1 MATPETITATVNG
14 RVETF
19 EVAGLESLMDVL
31 RDKLHLSGT
40 KEGCREGECGA
51 CTVLLDGKPINSC
64 AYIARAA
71 AGCEIETIEGLRDA
85 LSLRIK
91 QAIVEA
97 SGIQCGY
104 CTPGIV
110 VMLSALLR
118 RIETPDEAL
127 IREALSGNICRC
139 TGYAQIVDAVLRV
152 VQQGAP
158 AA

>member
-1 MATPETITATVNG
+1 M
-14 RVETF
+14 
-19 EVAGLESLMDVL
+19 
-31 RDKLHLSGT
+31 
-40 KEGCREGECGA
+40 
-51 CTVLLDGKPINSC
+51 LLDGKPINSC

-71 AGCEIETIEGLRDA
+71 AGCEIETIEGLQDG

-110 VMLSALLR
+110 IMLSALLR
-118 RIETPDEAL
+118 RVEAPEAL

-139 TGYAQIVDAVLRV
+139 TGYSQIVDAVLRV
-152 VQQGAP
+152 VQEGAP

>member
-1 MATPETITATVNG
+1 ML
-14 RVETF
+14 
-19 EVAGLESLMDVL
+19 LE
-31 RDKLHLSGT
+31 
-40 KEGCREGECGA
+40 
-51 CTVLLDGKPINSC
+51 GKPINSC
-64 AYIARAA
+64 AYISRAA
-71 AGCEIETIEGLRDA
+71 AGREIETIEGLQDA

-110 VMLSALLR
+110 VMLSAFLR
-118 RIETPDEAL
+118 RIEAPDEAL

-139 TGYAQIVDAVLRV
+139 TGYSQIVDAVLRV
-152 VQQGAP
+152 VHEGTP